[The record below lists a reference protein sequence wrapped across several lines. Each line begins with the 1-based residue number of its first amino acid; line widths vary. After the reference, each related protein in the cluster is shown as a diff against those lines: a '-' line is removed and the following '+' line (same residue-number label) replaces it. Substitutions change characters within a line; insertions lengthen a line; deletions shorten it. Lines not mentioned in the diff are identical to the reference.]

1 MNFLANPRYQVP
13 SRADAGEWRLKKTD
27 RVSALLELFQ
37 VLSDDEKCYKESKSE
52 TEEAQKMME
61 WGGY

>member
-1 MNFLANPRYQVP
+1 MEAK
-13 SRADAGEWRLKKTD
+13 EKTD

-37 VLSDDEKCYKESKSE
+37 VLSDDEKCYKESKSRNGR
-52 TEEAQKMME
+52 AQKMME